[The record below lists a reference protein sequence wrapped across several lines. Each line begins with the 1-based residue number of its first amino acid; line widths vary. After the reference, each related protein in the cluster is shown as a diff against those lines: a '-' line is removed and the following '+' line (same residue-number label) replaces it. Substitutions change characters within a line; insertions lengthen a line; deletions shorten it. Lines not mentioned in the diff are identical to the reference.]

1 MPSPDGCFVQ
11 VWDAP
16 KFVGTTDYLNGP
28 LVYST
33 LQMIF
38 RAPVFGKTESE
49 VLKQEHSPASPY
61 TARKAFPARASG

>member
-38 RAPVFGKTESE
+38 RAPVFGKTE
-49 VLKQEHSPASPY
+49 
-61 TARKAFPARASG
+61 